1 MGIKSFFFLC
11 FSLNLSFQFIMVLL
25 IIIMTM
31 LKIICWNYRGLTNGN
46 IFNCIRKIIKAQKPS
61 FVCLV
66 ETRLD
71 ESRVLQFV
79 SSFRHVWEWA
89 TIPSLGYSGGIII
102 LKRRLL
108 GIITPPA
115 ISKRCLHLVIYSQFL
130 VSWIISMVYNGQLI
144 EAQKRLWR
152 ELDAGWCLMIL
163 GF

>member
-1 MGIKSFFFLC
+1 MGIKSFFFFL
-11 FSLNLSFQFIMVLL
+11 FFFKPFISVHYGSSYYYHDNAQNHLL
-25 IIIMTM
+25 E
-31 LKIICWNYRGLTNGN
+31 LQGLTNGN
-46 IFNCIRKIIKAQKPS
+46 IFNCILKIIKAHKPS

-115 ISKRCLHLVIYSQFL
+115 ISKRCLHLVIYSQFF
-130 VSWIISMVYNGQLI
+130 VSWIMSMVYNGQLI